1 MYLVIV
7 RVLKIASNPCG
18 SKAEGFLL
26 RYYVY
31 LLPVTYYILIE
42 EEEEQSALQKNSYLG
57 KDLSNI
63 DSLIKGFNVSKID

>member
-1 MYLVIV
+1 MVIV

-42 EEEEQSALQKNSYLG
+42 EEEEQSTLQK
-57 KDLSNI
+57 
-63 DSLIKGFNVSKID
+63 KIAI